1 MSPWIVIILG
11 LAAGLFVI
19 KLAYVTAVALSIKN
33 TRGALY
39 VSTSRLRI
47 RAVLDELNLTP
58 GQVLM
63 DLGCGDGRALRA
75 ARRRSDISA
84 IGYEI
89 NPLAY
94 LKARIYSMAAGIDIR
109 YRNFWHEAIDRAD
122 IIFCYLF
129 PDVMAELAAKI
140 QKEAKPGAVIV
151 SFNFP
156 IPAFT
161 PVKVLRPAGA
171 RQNDPIYFYRMPDAQ
186 GA

>member
-1 MSPWIVIILG
+1 MSHWIFIILG

-19 KLAYVTAVALSIKN
+19 KIAYVTAVALSIKN
-33 TRGALY
+33 TQGALY
-39 VSTSRLRI
+39 VSTSQERI
-47 RAVLDELNLTP
+47 RAVLDEFDLKR
-58 GQVLM
+58 GQVLI

-94 LKARIYSMAAGIDIR
+94 VKARIYSLGAGIDIR
-109 YRNFWHEAIDRAD
+109 HRNFWNEAIDAAD

-129 PDVMAELAAKI
+129 PDVMTALAEKI
-140 QKEAKPGAVIV
+140 RAEAKPGAVIV

-161 PVKVLRPAGA
+161 PIKVLRPAGA
-171 RQNDPIYFYRMPDAQ
+171 RQNDPIYFYRLPC
-186 GA
+186 

>member
-1 MSPWIVIILG
+1 MSHWIFIILG

-19 KLAYVTAVALSIKN
+19 KIVYVTAVAISIR
-33 TRGALY
+33 TTHGALY
-39 VSTSRLRI
+39 VSTSQRRI
-47 RAVLDELNLTP
+47 RAVLDELDLRP
-58 GQVLM
+58 GQVLI
-63 DLGCGDGRALRA
+63 DLGCGDGRTLRA

-140 QKEAKPGAVIV
+140 QNEAKPGAVIV

-161 PVKVLRPAGA
+161 PVKVLRPAGV

>member
-1 MSPWIVIILG
+1 MSHWIFIILG

-19 KLAYVTAVALSIKN
+19 KIAYVTAIAISIR
-33 TRGALY
+33 TTQGALY
-39 VSTSRLRI
+39 VSTSQRRI
-47 RAVLDELNLTP
+47 RAVFDELDLKP

-75 ARRRSDISA
+75 ARKRSDISA

-94 LKARIYSMAAGIDIR
+94 VKARIYSLGAGIDIR
-109 YRNFWHEAIDRAD
+109 YRNFWHEAIDAAD
-122 IIFCYLF
+122 VIFCYLF
-129 PDVMAELAAKI
+129 PDVMAELAEKLKA
-140 QKEAKPGAVIV
+140 EAKPGAVIV

-171 RQNDPIYFYRMPDAQ
+171 RQNDPIYFYRMPS
-186 GA
+186 

>member
-1 MSPWIVIILG
+1 MSQWIFIILG

-19 KLAYVTAVALSIKN
+19 KLAYVTAVVLSIKN
-33 TRGALY
+33 TQGALY
-39 VSTSRLRI
+39 VSTSQARI
-47 RAVLDELNLTP
+47 RAVLDELDLKP
-58 GQVLM
+58 GQVLI

-75 ARRRSDISA
+75 ARRRFNISV

-94 LKARIYSMAAGIDIR
+94 VKARIYSLGAGIDIR
-109 YRNFWHEAIDRAD
+109 YRNFWHEAIDAAD

-129 PDVMAELAAKI
+129 PDVMTALAEKI
-140 QKEAKPGAVIV
+140 RAEAKPGAVIV

-161 PVKVLRPAGA
+161 PIKVLRPPGA
-171 RQNDPIYFYRMPDAQ
+171 RQNDPIYFYRTPS
-186 GA
+186 